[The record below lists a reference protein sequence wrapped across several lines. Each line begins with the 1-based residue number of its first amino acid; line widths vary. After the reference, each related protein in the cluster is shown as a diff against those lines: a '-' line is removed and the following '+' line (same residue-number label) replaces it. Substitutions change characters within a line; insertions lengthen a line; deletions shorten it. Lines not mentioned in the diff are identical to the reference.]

1 MQAMATKWDGA
12 KWDRAEW
19 DGAKRDRAKRDE
31 QVHACQCEESEEERS
46 DRIGFA
52 HDVDGK
58 YR

>member
-19 DGAKRDRAKRDE
+19 DGAKRDE
-31 QVHACQCEESEEERS
+31 QVHACQCEESEERS